1 MGYTTKIDLPPLVRE
16 QVVRLLQQR
25 LNDAIDLDAQLKHA
39 HWNVKGPQFL
49 QLHQLFDNLHD
60 DVEGVVDVIAERIT
74 ALGGIADGRLKMA
87 AKGSSLA
94 EYPLDTKGGAAH
106 LDAVS
111 KALSRFGEGLRQDIE
126 VASHLGDA
134 GTSDLF
140 TQLSR
145 GSDKLLWLTEA
156 HMGDAGSAEVRP

>member
-1 MGYTTKIDLPPLVRE
+1 MGYTSKIDLQPLVRE

-39 HWNVKGPQFL
+39 HWNVKGPQFF
-49 QLHQLFDNLHD
+49 QLHQLFDSVHD
-60 DVEGVVDVIAERIT
+60 DVEAAVDVIAERIT
-74 ALGGIADGRLKMA
+74 SLGGVADGRLKTVVS
-87 AKGSSLA
+87 GSSLA
-94 EYPLDTKGGAAH
+94 EYPLAAKGGVAH

-111 KALSRFGEGLRQDIE
+111 AALSRFGEGIRQDIE

-140 TQLSR
+140 TQVSR
-145 GSDKLLWLTEA
+145 ETDKLLWLIEA
-156 HMGDAGSAEVRP
+156 HLFDNPGMGVKK